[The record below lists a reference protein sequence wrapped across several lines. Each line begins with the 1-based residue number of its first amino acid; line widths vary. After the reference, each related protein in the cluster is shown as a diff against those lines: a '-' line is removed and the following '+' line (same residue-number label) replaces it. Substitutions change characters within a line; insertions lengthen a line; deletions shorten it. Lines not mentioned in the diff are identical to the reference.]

1 MINKFDIQKL
11 RELDILQVADLL
23 GMGLRNKRALC
34 IHHDDHHPSLAFNVR
49 KNTCHCYSCGFS
61 ADTIGLVRERLN
73 LGFSEACHWLAD
85 HFDVYIGDDRYGNSA
100 KYGNSAR
107 YADKCADKK
116 VLTASDRRMASL
128 RAHFAE
134 THVSHGH
141 LAESSFSGE
150 RNRECPS
157 SAYVAPSAVDVE
169 FYQQMFRQMHLSE
182 SGQRF
187 LFEERL
193 LSPEALKVCQIVSTE
208 QSVCMARVGRGVFD
222 GPSLIFPYFDQEG
235 RLVSVQSRYL
245 GKPKSESSFDMEKVS
260 IDEVKPDEVK
270 PDDVKPKEIPRF
282 KFAPGSHRM
291 IYGLDRLKDYPPG
304 EPLLITEGPSDCW
317 TALTLGFH
325 AIAIPSATL
334 FDRRFQG
341 LLAGRNLHIFPDQD
355 EAGLSLY
362 FELKKALPS
371 LVYHQLPEGCK
382 DLSEYY
388 LKLRRSEGMTLEEA
402 KAKVQSSVSV

>member
-34 IHHDDHHPSLAFNVR
+34 IHHDDHHPSLAFNVK

-128 RAHFAE
+128 RAHFVE

-141 LAESSFSGE
+141 LAESFSSGE

-245 GKPKSESSFDMEKVS
+245 EK
-260 IDEVKPDEVK
+260 K
-270 PDDVKPKEIPRF
+270 KEIPRF

-291 IYGLDRLKDYPPG
+291 IYGFDRLKDYSPD

-317 TALTLGFH
+317 TALTLGIH

-341 LLAGRNLHIFPDQD
+341 LLTGRNLHIFPDQD

>member
-1 MINKFDIQKL
+1 MIDKYDIQKL

-61 ADTIGLVRERLN
+61 ADTIALVRERLN
-73 LGFSEACHWLAD
+73 LGFSEACRWLAD
-85 HFDVYIGDDRYGNSA
+85 HFDVYIGDE

-107 YADKCADKK
+107 YTEKSADKK
-116 VLTASDRRMASL
+116 LLTASDRRMASL

-141 LAESSFSGE
+141 VASSS
-150 RNRECPS
+150 
-157 SAYVAPSAVDVE
+157 VDVE

-187 LFEERL
+187 LFGERL

-245 GKPKSESSFDMEKVS
+245 GKKKSESSSDMDKVS
-260 IDEVKPDEVK
+260 LDEVKPDEVK
-270 PDDVKPKEIPRF
+270 PDEVKPKEIPRF

-291 IYGLDRLKDYPPG
+291 IYGLDRLKDYPPD

-317 TALTLGFH
+317 TALTLGIH

-341 LLAGRNLHIFPDQD
+341 LLAGRNLHVFPDQD

>member
-1 MINKFDIQKL
+1 MIQKYDIQKL

-73 LGFSEACHWLAD
+73 LGFSEACRWLAD
-85 HFDVYIGDDRYGNSA
+85 HFDVYI
-100 KYGNSAR
+100 
-107 YADKCADKK
+107 ADEHRDTHRKDVKK
-116 VLTASDRRMASL
+116 AVTASDRRMASL

-141 LAESSFSGE
+141 
-150 RNRECPS
+150 PS
-157 SAYVAPSAVDVE
+157 SAYVAPSSVDVE

-222 GPSLIFPYFDQEG
+222 GPSLIFPYNDLEG

-245 GKPKSESSFDMEKVS
+245 GKKKSESSSDMDKVS
-260 IDEVKPDEVK
+260 IDEA
-270 PDDVKPKEIPRF
+270 KPKEIPRF
-282 KFAPGSHRM
+282 QFAPGSHRM
-291 IYGLDRLKDYPPG
+291 IYGLDRLKNYPPD

-317 TALTLGFH
+317 TALTLGIH

-402 KAKVQSSVSV
+402 KAKVQGCVSV

>member
-34 IHHDDHHPSLAFNVR
+34 IHHDDHHPSLAFNVK

-73 LGFSEACHWLAD
+73 LGFSEACRWLAD

-116 VLTASDRRMASL
+116 VLTASDRRKASL
-128 RAHFAE
+128 RAHFVE

-141 LAESSFSGE
+141 LAESFSSGE

-245 GKPKSESSFDMEKVS
+245 EK
-260 IDEVKPDEVK
+260 K
-270 PDDVKPKEIPRF
+270 KEIPRF

-291 IYGLDRLKDYPPG
+291 IYGFDRLKDYSPD

-317 TALTLGFH
+317 TALTLGIH

-362 FELKKALPS
+362 FELKKALSS

>member
-1 MINKFDIQKL
+1 MIQKYDIQKL

-34 IHHDDHHPSLAFNVR
+34 IHHDDHHPSLAFNVK

-61 ADTIGLVRERLN
+61 ADTIALVRERLN

-141 LAESSFSGE
+141 I
-150 RNRECPS
+150 
-157 SAYVAPSAVDVE
+157 APSAVDVE

-245 GKPKSESSFDMEKVS
+245 GKPKSGSSFDMEKVS
-260 IDEVKPDEVK
+260 IDEA
-270 PDDVKPKEIPRF
+270 KPKEIPRF

-291 IYGLDRLKDYPPG
+291 IYGLDRLKDYPPD

-317 TALTLGFH
+317 TALTLGIH

-341 LLAGRNLHIFPDQD
+341 LLAGRNLHVFPDQD
-355 EAGLSLY
+355 EAGLGLY

>member
-34 IHHDDHHPSLAFNVR
+34 IHHDDHHPSLAFNVK

-73 LGFSEACHWLAD
+73 LGFSEACRWLAD
-85 HFDVYIGDDRYGNSA
+85 HFDVYIADE

-141 LAESSFSGE
+141 
-150 RNRECPS
+150 
-157 SAYVAPSAVDVE
+157 VAPSSVDVE
-169 FYQQMFRQMHLSE
+169 FYQQMFWQMHLSE

-245 GKPKSESSFDMEKVS
+245 GKKKSESSFDMEKVS
-260 IDEVKPDEVK
+260 IDE
-270 PDDVKPKEIPRF
+270 VKPKEIPRF

-291 IYGLDRLKDYPPG
+291 IYGLDRLKDYSPD
-304 EPLLITEGPSDCW
+304 ELLLITEGPSDCW
-317 TALTLGFH
+317 TALTLGIH

-402 KAKVQSSVSV
+402 KAKVQGCVSV

>member
-1 MINKFDIQKL
+1 MIQKYDIQKL

-34 IHHDDHHPSLAFNVR
+34 IHHDDHHPSLAFNVK

-73 LGFSEACHWLAD
+73 LGFSEACRWLAD
-85 HFDVYIGDDRYGNSA
+85 HFDVYIADE

-116 VLTASDRRMASL
+116 VLTASDRRLASL

-134 THVSHGH
+134 THVSHG
-141 LAESSFSGE
+141 
-150 RNRECPS
+150 
-157 SAYVAPSAVDVE
+157 YVAPSSVDVE

-182 SGQRF
+182 SGRRF

-193 LSPEALKVCQIVSTE
+193 LSSEALKVCQIVSTE

-245 GKPKSESSFDMEKVS
+245 GKPKSESSSDMDKVS
-260 IDEVKPDEVK
+260 FDE
-270 PDDVKPKEIPRF
+270 VKPKEIPRF

-291 IYGLDRLKDYPPG
+291 IYGLDRLKDYPPD

-317 TALTLGFH
+317 TALTLGIH

>member
-34 IHHDDHHPSLAFNVR
+34 IHHDDHHPSLAFNVK

-73 LGFSEACHWLAD
+73 LGFSEACRWLAD
-85 HFDVYIGDDRYGNSA
+85 HFDVYIADDRYGNSA
-100 KYGNSAR
+100 QYTEKS
-107 YADKCADKK
+107 ADKK
-116 VLTASDRRMASL
+116 LLTASDRRMASL

-134 THVSHGH
+134 THVSHG
-141 LAESSFSGE
+141 
-150 RNRECPS
+150 
-157 SAYVAPSAVDVE
+157 YVAPSSVDVE

-182 SGQRF
+182 SGRRF

-193 LSPEALKVCQIVSTE
+193 LSSEALKVCQIVSTE
-208 QSVCMARVGRGVFD
+208 QRVCMARVGRGVFD
-222 GPSLIFPYFDQEG
+222 CPSLIFPYFDQEG

-245 GKPKSESSFDMEKVS
+245 GKK
-260 IDEVKPDEVK
+260 
-270 PDDVKPKEIPRF
+270 KEIPRF

-291 IYGLDRLKDYPPG
+291 IYGLDRLKDYPPD

-402 KAKVQSSVSV
+402 KAKVQSSVNV

>member
-1 MINKFDIQKL
+1 MIQKYDIQKL
-11 RELDILQVADLL
+11 HELDILQVADLL

-73 LGFSEACHWLAD
+73 LGFSEACRWLAD
-85 HFDVYIGDDRYGNSA
+85 HFDVYI
-100 KYGNSAR
+100 
-107 YADKCADKK
+107 ADEHRDTHRKDVKK
-116 VLTASDRRMASL
+116 AVTASERRMASL

-141 LAESSFSGE
+141 
-150 RNRECPS
+150 PS
-157 SAYVAPSAVDVE
+157 SAYVAPSSVDVE

-182 SGQRF
+182 SGRRF

-245 GKPKSESSFDMEKVS
+245 GKKRPESSFDMNKVS
-260 IDEVKPDEVK
+260 LDEA
-270 PDDVKPKEIPRF
+270 KPKEIPRF

-317 TALTLGFH
+317 AALTLGFH

-334 FDRRFQG
+334 FDRSFQG

-362 FELKKALPS
+362 FELKQALPS

-402 KAKVQSSVSV
+402 KAKVQGSVSV

>member
-1 MINKFDIQKL
+1 MIQKYDIQKL

-34 IHHDDHHPSLAFNVR
+34 IHHDDHHPSLAFNVK

-73 LGFSEACHWLAD
+73 LGFSEACRWLAD

-107 YADKCADKK
+107 YTDKSADKK

-141 LAESSFSGE
+141 VASSS
-150 RNRECPS
+150 
-157 SAYVAPSAVDVE
+157 VDVE

-245 GKPKSESSFDMEKVS
+245 EK
-260 IDEVKPDEVK
+260 K
-270 PDDVKPKEIPRF
+270 KEIPRF

-291 IYGLDRLKDYPPG
+291 IYGFDRLKDYSPD

-325 AIAIPSATL
+325 TIAIPSATL

-362 FELKKALPS
+362 FELKKALSS

>member
-34 IHHDDHHPSLAFNVR
+34 IHHDDHHPSLAFNVK

-100 KYGNSAR
+100 R
-107 YADKCADKK
+107 YTEKSADKK
-116 VLTASDRRMASL
+116 LLTASDRRMASL

-134 THVSHGH
+134 THVSHG
-141 LAESSFSGE
+141 
-150 RNRECPS
+150 
-157 SAYVAPSAVDVE
+157 YVAPSSVDVE

-182 SGQRF
+182 SGRRF

-193 LSPEALKVCQIVSTE
+193 LSSEALKVCQIVSTE

-245 GKPKSESSFDMEKVS
+245 GKPKSESSSDMDKVS
-260 IDEVKPDEVK
+260 FDE
-270 PDDVKPKEIPRF
+270 VKPKEIPRF

-291 IYGLDRLKDYPPG
+291 IYGLDRLKDYPSD

-317 TALTLGFH
+317 TALTLGIH

-334 FDRRFQG
+334 FDCRFQG

>member
-34 IHHDDHHPSLAFNVR
+34 IPHNAHHPSLAFNVK
-49 KNTCHCYSCGFS
+49 KNPCHCYSCGFS
-61 ADTIGLVRERLN
+61 ADTIALVRERLN

-85 HFDVYIGDDRYGNSA
+85 HFDVYI
-100 KYGNSAR
+100 
-107 YADKCADKK
+107 ADEHRDTHRKDVKK
-116 VLTASDRRMASL
+116 AVTASDRRMASL
-128 RAHFAE
+128 RVHFAE

-141 LAESSFSGE
+141 
-150 RNRECPS
+150 PS
-157 SAYVAPSAVDVE
+157 SAYVAPSSVDVE

-193 LSPEALKVCQIVSTE
+193 LSSEALKVCQIVSTE

-245 GKPKSESSFDMEKVS
+245 GKKKSESSLDMDKVS
-260 IDEVKPDEVK
+260 SDEA
-270 PDDVKPKEIPRF
+270 KPKEIPRF
-282 KFAPGSHRM
+282 KIAPGSHRM
-291 IYGLDRLKDYPPG
+291 IYGLDRLKDYPPD

-317 TALTLGFH
+317 TALTLGIH

-402 KAKVQSSVSV
+402 KAKVQGCVSV

>member
-34 IHHDDHHPSLAFNVR
+34 IHHDDHHPSLAFNVK

-73 LGFSEACHWLAD
+73 LGFNEACHWLAD

-141 LAESSFSGE
+141 VASSS
-150 RNRECPS
+150 
-157 SAYVAPSAVDVE
+157 VDVE

-245 GKPKSESSFDMEKVS
+245 GKKKSESSSDMDKVS
-260 IDEVKPDEVK
+260 LDEAK

>member
-61 ADTIGLVRERLN
+61 ADTIALVRERLN
-73 LGFSEACHWLAD
+73 LGFSEACRWLAD
-85 HFDVYIGDDRYGNSA
+85 HFDVYI
-100 KYGNSAR
+100 
-107 YADKCADKK
+107 ADEHRDTHRKDVKK
-116 VLTASDRRMASL
+116 VVTASERRMASL

-141 LAESSFSGE
+141 
-150 RNRECPS
+150 PS
-157 SAYVAPSAVDVE
+157 SAYVAPSSVDVE

-182 SGQRF
+182 SGRRF

-193 LSPEALKVCQIVSTE
+193 LTPEALKVCHIVSTE
-208 QSVCMARVGRGVFD
+208 QSVCMARVGCGVFD

-245 GKPKSESSFDMEKVS
+245 GKKRPESSFDMNKVS
-260 IDEVKPDEVK
+260 LDEA
-270 PDDVKPKEIPRF
+270 KPKEIPRF

-334 FDRRFQG
+334 FDRSFQG

-402 KAKVQSSVSV
+402 KTKVQGSVSV

>member
-34 IHHDDHHPSLAFNVR
+34 IHHDDHHPSLAFNVK
-49 KNTCHCYSCGFS
+49 KNTCHCYSCEFS

-85 HFDVYIGDDRYGNSA
+85 HFDVYI
-100 KYGNSAR
+100 
-107 YADKCADKK
+107 ADEHRDTHRKDVKK
-116 VLTASDRRMASL
+116 VLTASDRRMAAL

-141 LAESSFSGE
+141 LA
-150 RNRECPS
+150 
-157 SAYVAPSAVDVE
+157 YVAPSSVDVE

-182 SGQRF
+182 SGRRF

-245 GKPKSESSFDMEKVS
+245 GKPKSESSSDMDKVS
-260 IDEVKPDEVK
+260 FDE
-270 PDDVKPKEIPRF
+270 VKPKEIPRF

-317 TALTLGFH
+317 TALTLGIH

-362 FELKKALPS
+362 FELKQALPS

-402 KAKVQSSVSV
+402 KAKVLSSVSV

>member
-34 IHHDDHHPSLAFNVR
+34 IHHDDHHPSLAFNVK

-61 ADTIGLVRERLN
+61 ADTIALVRERLN
-73 LGFSEACHWLAD
+73 LGFSEACRWLAD
-85 HFDVYIGDDRYGNSA
+85 HFDVYIGDE

-107 YADKCADKK
+107 YTEKSADKK
-116 VLTASDRRMASL
+116 LLTASDRRMASM

-141 LAESSFSGE
+141 VASSS
-150 RNRECPS
+150 
-157 SAYVAPSAVDVE
+157 VDVE

-187 LFEERL
+187 LFEDRL

-208 QSVCMARVGRGVFD
+208 QSVCMARVGCGVFD

-245 GKPKSESSFDMEKVS
+245 GKKRPESSFDMNKAS
-260 IDEVKPDEVK
+260 LDEA
-270 PDDVKPKEIPRF
+270 KPKEIPRF

-291 IYGLDRLKDYPPG
+291 IYGLDRLKDYPPD

-317 TALTLGFH
+317 TALTLGIH

-402 KAKVQSSVSV
+402 KAKVQSSISV

>member
-1 MINKFDIQKL
+1 MIDKYNIQKL

-61 ADTIGLVRERLN
+61 ADTIALVRERLN

-141 LAESSFSGE
+141 VASSS
-150 RNRECPS
+150 
-157 SAYVAPSAVDVE
+157 VDVE

-193 LSPEALKVCQIVSTE
+193 LSSEALKVCQIVSTE

-245 GKPKSESSFDMEKVS
+245 GKKKSESSFDMEKVS
-260 IDEVKPDEVK
+260 IDE
-270 PDDVKPKEIPRF
+270 VKPKEIPRF

-291 IYGLDRLKDYPPG
+291 IYGLDRLKDYSPD

-317 TALTLGFH
+317 TALTLGIH
-325 AIAIPSATL
+325 VIAIPSATL

-402 KAKVQSSVSV
+402 KVKVQSSVSV

>member
-1 MINKFDIQKL
+1 MIDKYNIQKL

-85 HFDVYIGDDRYGNSA
+85 HFDVYIADDRYGNSA

-141 LAESSFSGE
+141 
-150 RNRECPS
+150 
-157 SAYVAPSAVDVE
+157 VAPSAVDVE

-235 RLVSVQSRYL
+235 RLASVQSRYL

-260 IDEVKPDEVK
+260 IDE
-270 PDDVKPKEIPRF
+270 VKPKEIPRF

-362 FELKKALPS
+362 FELKKVLPR

-388 LKLRRSEGMTLEEA
+388 LKLRRSDGMTLEKA
-402 KAKVQSSVSV
+402 KAKVQGSVSV

>member
-1 MINKFDIQKL
+1 MIQKYDIQKL

-34 IHHDDHHPSLAFNVR
+34 IHHDDHHPSLAFNVK

-73 LGFSEACHWLAD
+73 LGFSEACRWLAD
-85 HFDVYIGDDRYGNSA
+85 HFDVYI
-100 KYGNSAR
+100 
-107 YADKCADKK
+107 ADEHRDTHRKDVKK
-116 VLTASDRRMASL
+116 AVTASDRRMASL

-141 LAESSFSGE
+141 
-150 RNRECPS
+150 PS
-157 SAYVAPSAVDVE
+157 SAYVAQASVDVE

-182 SGQRF
+182 SGRRF

-222 GPSLIFPYFDQEG
+222 GPSLIFPYFGQEG

-245 GKPKSESSFDMEKVS
+245 GKKSPESSFDMNKVS
-260 IDEVKPDEVK
+260 LDEA
-270 PDDVKPKEIPRF
+270 KPKEIPRF

-334 FDRRFQG
+334 FDRSFQG

-362 FELKKALPS
+362 FELKKVLPS

-388 LKLRRSEGMTLEEA
+388 LMLRRSEGMTLEEA

>member
-34 IHHDDHHPSLAFNVR
+34 IHHDDHHPSLAFNVK

-73 LGFSEACHWLAD
+73 LGFSEACRWLAD
-85 HFDVYIGDDRYGNSA
+85 HFDVYIADE

-107 YADKCADKK
+107 YTEKSADKK
-116 VLTASDRRMASL
+116 LLTASDRRMASL

-141 LAESSFSGE
+141 LAESFSSGE

-245 GKPKSESSFDMEKVS
+245 GKKKSESSSDMDKVS
-260 IDEVKPDEVK
+260 LDEA
-270 PDDVKPKEIPRF
+270 KPKEIPRF

-402 KAKVQSSVSV
+402 KAKVQGCVSV

>member
-34 IHHDDHHPSLAFNVR
+34 IHHDDHHPSLAFNVK

-100 KYGNSAR
+100 R
-107 YADKCADKK
+107 YTEKSADKK
-116 VLTASDRRMASL
+116 LLTASDRRMASL

-141 LAESSFSGE
+141 
-150 RNRECPS
+150 
-157 SAYVAPSAVDVE
+157 VAPSSVDVE

-182 SGQRF
+182 SGRRF

-193 LSPEALKVCQIVSTE
+193 LSSEALKVCQIVSTE

-245 GKPKSESSFDMEKVS
+245 GKPKSESSSDMDKVS
-260 IDEVKPDEVK
+260 FDE
-270 PDDVKPKEIPRF
+270 VKPKEIPRF

-291 IYGLDRLKDYPPG
+291 IYGLDRLKDYPPD

-388 LKLRRSEGMTLEEA
+388 LKLRRREGMTLEEA

>member
-1 MINKFDIQKL
+1 MIQKYDIQKL

-34 IHHDDHHPSLAFNVR
+34 IHHDDHHPSLAFNVK

-73 LGFSEACHWLAD
+73 LGFSEACRWLAD
-85 HFDVYIGDDRYGNSA
+85 HFDVYI
-100 KYGNSAR
+100 
-107 YADKCADKK
+107 ADEHRDTHRKDVKK
-116 VLTASDRRMASL
+116 AVTASERRMASL
-128 RAHFAE
+128 RAHLAE

-141 LAESSFSGE
+141 
-150 RNRECPS
+150 PS
-157 SAYVAPSAVDVE
+157 SAYVAPSSVDVE

-182 SGQRF
+182 SGRRF

-245 GKPKSESSFDMEKVS
+245 GKKRPESSFDMNKVS
-260 IDEVKPDEVK
+260 LDEA
-270 PDDVKPKEIPRF
+270 KPKEIPRF

-334 FDRRFQG
+334 FDRSFQA

-362 FELKKALPS
+362 FELKQALPS

-402 KAKVQSSVSV
+402 KAKVQSIVSV

>member
-34 IHHDDHHPSLAFNVR
+34 IHHDDHHPSLAFNVK
-49 KNTCHCYSCGFS
+49 KNTCHCYSCEFS

-85 HFDVYIGDDRYGNSA
+85 HFDVYI
-100 KYGNSAR
+100 
-107 YADKCADKK
+107 ADEHRDTHRKDVKK
-116 VLTASDRRMASL
+116 VLTASDRRMAAL

-141 LAESSFSGE
+141 LA
-150 RNRECPS
+150 
-157 SAYVAPSAVDVE
+157 YVAPSSVDVE

-182 SGQRF
+182 SGRRF

-245 GKPKSESSFDMEKVS
+245 GKKRPESSFDMNKVS
-260 IDEVKPDEVK
+260 LDEA
-270 PDDVKPKEIPRF
+270 KPKEIPRF

-334 FDRRFQG
+334 FDRSFQG

-402 KAKVQSSVSV
+402 KAKVQGSVSV

>member
-34 IHHDDHHPSLAFNVR
+34 IHHDDHHPSLAFNVK

-73 LGFSEACHWLAD
+73 LGFSEACRWLAD

-141 LAESSFSGE
+141 VASSS
-150 RNRECPS
+150 
-157 SAYVAPSAVDVE
+157 VDVE

-182 SGQRF
+182 SGRRF

-260 IDEVKPDEVK
+260 IDEA
-270 PDDVKPKEIPRF
+270 KPKEIPRF

-317 TALTLGFH
+317 TALTLGIH

-388 LKLRRSEGMTLEEA
+388 LKLRRIEGMTLEEA

>member
-1 MINKFDIQKL
+1 MIQKYDIQKL

-34 IHHDDHHPSLAFNVR
+34 IHHDDHHPSLAFNVK

-61 ADTIGLVRERLN
+61 ADTIALVRERLN

-107 YADKCADKK
+107 YTEKSADKK
-116 VLTASDRRMASL
+116 LLTASDRRMASL

-141 LAESSFSGE
+141 
-150 RNRECPS
+150 
-157 SAYVAPSAVDVE
+157 VAPSSVDVE

-193 LSPEALKVCQIVSTE
+193 LSSEALKVCQIVSTE

-235 RLVSVQSRYL
+235 RLFSVQSRYL
-245 GKPKSESSFDMEKVS
+245 GKKKSESSSDMDKVS
-260 IDEVKPDEVK
+260 LDEAKPDDVKPDG
-270 PDDVKPKEIPRF
+270 VKPKEIPRF

-291 IYGLDRLKDYPPG
+291 IYGLDRLKDYPPD

-317 TALTLGFH
+317 TALTLGIH

-402 KAKVQSSVSV
+402 KAKVQGCVSV

>member
-34 IHHDDHHPSLAFNVR
+34 IHHDDHHPSLAFNVK

-100 KYGNSAR
+100 R
-107 YADKCADKK
+107 YTEKSADKK
-116 VLTASDRRMASL
+116 LLTASDRRMASL

-134 THVSHGH
+134 THVSHG
-141 LAESSFSGE
+141 
-150 RNRECPS
+150 
-157 SAYVAPSAVDVE
+157 YVAPSSVDVE

-182 SGQRF
+182 SGRRF

-245 GKPKSESSFDMEKVS
+245 GKPKSESSSDMDKVS
-260 IDEVKPDEVK
+260 FDE
-270 PDDVKPKEIPRF
+270 VKPKEIPRF

-291 IYGLDRLKDYPPG
+291 IYGLDRLKDYPPD

-317 TALTLGFH
+317 TALTLGIH

-334 FDRRFQG
+334 FDHRFQG

-402 KAKVQSSVSV
+402 KAKVQSSVNV

>member
-1 MINKFDIQKL
+1 MIQKYDIQKL

-34 IHHDDHHPSLAFNVR
+34 IHHDDHHPSLAFNVK

-73 LGFSEACHWLAD
+73 LGFSEACRWLAD
-85 HFDVYIGDDRYGNSA
+85 HFDVYIADE

-116 VLTASDRRMASL
+116 VLTASDRRLASL

-134 THVSHGH
+134 THVSHG
-141 LAESSFSGE
+141 
-150 RNRECPS
+150 
-157 SAYVAPSAVDVE
+157 YVAPSSVDVE

-182 SGQRF
+182 SGRRF

-193 LSPEALKVCQIVSTE
+193 LSSEALKVCQIVSTE

-245 GKPKSESSFDMEKVS
+245 GKPKSESSSDMDKVS
-260 IDEVKPDEVK
+260 FDE
-270 PDDVKPKEIPRF
+270 VKPKEIPRF

-291 IYGLDRLKDYPPG
+291 IYGLDRLKDYPSD

-317 TALTLGFH
+317 TALTLGIH

-334 FDRRFQG
+334 FDHRFQG

-402 KAKVQSSVSV
+402 KAKVQSSVSI

>member
-1 MINKFDIQKL
+1 MIDKYNIQKL

-34 IHHDDHHPSLAFNVR
+34 IHHDDHHPSLAFNVK

-73 LGFSEACHWLAD
+73 LGFSEACRWLAD
-85 HFDVYIGDDRYGNSA
+85 HFDVYIGDE

-107 YADKCADKK
+107 YTDKSADKK

-141 LAESSFSGE
+141 VASSS
-150 RNRECPS
+150 
-157 SAYVAPSAVDVE
+157 VDVE
-169 FYQQMFRQMHLSE
+169 FYQQMFPQMHLSE

-235 RLVSVQSRYL
+235 RLISVQSRYL
-245 GKPKSESSFDMEKVS
+245 GKKKSESSSDMDKVS
-260 IDEVKPDEVK
+260 IDEA
-270 PDDVKPKEIPRF
+270 KPKEIPRF

-291 IYGLDRLKDYPPG
+291 IYGLDRLKDYSPD

-317 TALTLGFH
+317 TALTLGIH

>member
-1 MINKFDIQKL
+1 MIQKYDIQKL

-34 IHHDDHHPSLAFNVR
+34 IHHDDHHPSLAFNVK

-73 LGFSEACHWLAD
+73 LGFNEACHWLAD
-85 HFDVYIGDDRYGNSA
+85 HFDVYIGDE

-107 YADKCADKK
+107 NAEKSADKK
-116 VLTASDRRMASL
+116 VLTASDRRMAAL
-128 RAHFAE
+128 REHFAE

-141 LAESSFSGE
+141 LAESSSSGE
-150 RNRECPS
+150 KNGRCQS
-157 SAYVAPSAVDVE
+157 SAYVAKASVDVE

-222 GPSLIFPYFDQEG
+222 GPSLIFPYFDQDG

-245 GKPKSESSFDMEKVS
+245 GKKMSVSSFDMDKVS
-260 IDEVKPDEVK
+260 PDGA
-270 PDDVKPKEIPRF
+270 KPKEIPRF

-341 LLAGRNLHIFPDQD
+341 LLAGRNLHVFPDQD

-402 KAKVQSSVSV
+402 KAKVQGSVSV

>member
-1 MINKFDIQKL
+1 MIQKYDIQKL

-34 IHHDDHHPSLAFNVR
+34 IHHDDHHPSLAFNVK

-73 LGFSEACHWLAD
+73 LGFSEACRWLAD
-85 HFDVYIGDDRYGNSA
+85 HFDVYI
-100 KYGNSAR
+100 
-107 YADKCADKK
+107 ADEHRDTHRKDVKK
-116 VLTASDRRMASL
+116 AVTASERRMASL
-128 RAHFAE
+128 RAHLAE

-141 LAESSFSGE
+141 
-150 RNRECPS
+150 PS
-157 SAYVAPSAVDVE
+157 SAYVAPSSVDVE

-182 SGQRF
+182 SGRRF

-208 QSVCMARVGRGVFD
+208 QSVCMARVGFGVFD
-222 GPSLIFPYFDQEG
+222 GPPLIFPYFDQEG

-245 GKPKSESSFDMEKVS
+245 GKKSPESSFDMNKVS
-260 IDEVKPDEVK
+260 LDEA
-270 PDDVKPKEIPRF
+270 KPKEIPRF

-317 TALTLGFH
+317 TALTLGIH

-402 KAKVQSSVSV
+402 KAKVQGSVSV

>member
-1 MINKFDIQKL
+1 MIQKYDIQKL

-34 IHHDDHHPSLAFNVR
+34 IHHDDHHPSLAFNVK

-73 LGFSEACHWLAD
+73 LGFSEACRWLAD

-107 YADKCADKK
+107 YADKSADKK

-141 LAESSFSGE
+141 
-150 RNRECPS
+150 
-157 SAYVAPSAVDVE
+157 VAPSSVDVE

-245 GKPKSESSFDMEKVS
+245 GKK
-260 IDEVKPDEVK
+260 
-270 PDDVKPKEIPRF
+270 KEIPRF

-291 IYGLDRLKDYPPG
+291 IYGLDRLKDYSPD

-317 TALTLGFH
+317 TALTLGIH

-362 FELKKALPS
+362 FELKKALSS
-371 LVYHQLPEGCK
+371 LAYHQLPEGCK

>member
-1 MINKFDIQKL
+1 MIDKYNIQKL

-34 IHHDDHHPSLAFNVR
+34 IHHDDHHPSLAFNVK

-85 HFDVYIGDDRYGNSA
+85 HFDVYIGDE

-107 YADKCADKK
+107 YTEKSADKK
-116 VLTASDRRMASL
+116 LLTASDRRMASL

-141 LAESSFSGE
+141 LAESFSSGE

-157 SAYVAPSAVDVE
+157 SAYVAQASVDVE

-245 GKPKSESSFDMEKVS
+245 GKKKSESSSDMDKVS
-260 IDEVKPDEVK
+260 LDEVK

-317 TALTLGFH
+317 TALTLGIH

-402 KAKVQSSVSV
+402 KVKVKSSVSI

>member
-1 MINKFDIQKL
+1 MIDKYNIQKL

-34 IHHDDHHPSLAFNVR
+34 IHHDDHHPSLAFNVK

-73 LGFSEACHWLAD
+73 LGFCEACHWLAD

-100 KYGNSAR
+100 RNAEKS
-107 YADKCADKK
+107 ADKK

-128 RAHFAE
+128 REHFAE

-141 LAESSFSGE
+141 LAESSSSGE
-150 RNRECPS
+150 KNGRCQS
-157 SAYVAPSAVDVE
+157 SAYVAQASVDVE

-222 GPSLIFPYFDQEG
+222 GPSLIFPYFDQQG

-245 GKPKSESSFDMEKVS
+245 GMKKSESSFDMNKVS
-260 IDEVKPDEVK
+260 SDEA
-270 PDDVKPKEIPRF
+270 KPKEIPRF

-291 IYGLDRLKDYPPG
+291 IYGLDRLKDYPPD

-334 FDRRFQG
+334 FDRSFQG
-341 LLAGRNLHIFPDQD
+341 FLSGRNLHIFPDQD

-388 LKLRRSEGMTLEEA
+388 IRLRRSYGMTLEEA
-402 KAKVQSSVSV
+402 KAKVQNSVSV

>member
-34 IHHDDHHPSLAFNVR
+34 IHHDDHHPSLAFNVK

-85 HFDVYIGDDRYGNSA
+85 HFDVYI
-100 KYGNSAR
+100 
-107 YADKCADKK
+107 ADEHRDTHRKDVKK

-141 LAESSFSGE
+141 LA
-150 RNRECPS
+150 
-157 SAYVAPSAVDVE
+157 YVAPSSVDVE

-182 SGQRF
+182 SGRRF

-245 GKPKSESSFDMEKVS
+245 GKPKSESSSDMDKVS
-260 IDEVKPDEVK
+260 FDE
-270 PDDVKPKEIPRF
+270 VKPKEIPRF

-291 IYGLDRLKDYPPG
+291 IYGLDRLKDYPPD

-388 LKLRRSEGMTLEEA
+388 LKLRRREGMTLEEA

>member
-1 MINKFDIQKL
+1 MIDKYDIQKL

-23 GMGLRNKRALC
+23 GIGLRNKRALC
-34 IHHDDHHPSLAFNVR
+34 IHHDDHHPSLAFNVK

-61 ADTIGLVRERLN
+61 ADIIALVRERLN
-73 LGFSEACHWLAD
+73 LGFSEACRWLAD
-85 HFDVYIGDDRYGNSA
+85 HFDVYI
-100 KYGNSAR
+100 
-107 YADKCADKK
+107 ADEHRDTHRKDVKK
-116 VLTASDRRMASL
+116 AVTASERRMASL

-134 THVSHGH
+134 IHVSHGH
-141 LAESSFSGE
+141 
-150 RNRECPS
+150 PS
-157 SAYVAPSAVDVE
+157 SAYVAQASVDVE

-245 GKPKSESSFDMEKVS
+245 GKK
-260 IDEVKPDEVK
+260 
-270 PDDVKPKEIPRF
+270 KEIPRF

-291 IYGLDRLKDYPPG
+291 IYGLDRLKDYPPD

-317 TALTLGFH
+317 TALTLGIH

-334 FDRRFQG
+334 FDRHFQG

-402 KAKVQSSVSV
+402 KTKVQSSVSV

>member
-1 MINKFDIQKL
+1 MIQKYDIQKL

-34 IHHDDHHPSLAFNVR
+34 IHHDDHHPSLAFNVK
-49 KNTCHCYSCGFS
+49 KNACHCYSCGFS
-61 ADTIGLVRERLN
+61 ADTIALVRERLN

-85 HFDVYIGDDRYGNSA
+85 HFDVYIDDDRYGNSA

-116 VLTASDRRMASL
+116 VLTASDRRLASL

-134 THVSHGH
+134 THVSYGH
-141 LAESSFSGE
+141 LAESFSSGE

-182 SGQRF
+182 SGRRF

-260 IDEVKPDEVK
+260 IDEVKP
-270 PDDVKPKEIPRF
+270 KEIPRF

-291 IYGLDRLKDYPPG
+291 IYGLDRLKDCPPD

-317 TALTLGFH
+317 TALTLGIH

-388 LKLRRSEGMTLEEA
+388 LKLRRREGMTLEEA
-402 KAKVQSSVSV
+402 RAKVHSSVSV

>member
-34 IHHDDHHPSLAFNVR
+34 IHHDDHHPSLAFNVK

-61 ADTIGLVRERLN
+61 ADSIALVRERLN

-116 VLTASDRRMASL
+116 VLTASDRRLASL

-141 LAESSFSGE
+141 LAESFSSGE

-235 RLVSVQSRYL
+235 RLFSVQSRYL
-245 GKPKSESSFDMEKVS
+245 GKK
-260 IDEVKPDEVK
+260 
-270 PDDVKPKEIPRF
+270 KEIPRF

-291 IYGLDRLKDYPPG
+291 VYGLDRLKGYPPD

-317 TALTLGFH
+317 TALTLDIH

-388 LKLRRSEGMTLEEA
+388 LKLRRREGMTLEEA

>member
-1 MINKFDIQKL
+1 MIDKYDIQKL

-61 ADTIGLVRERLN
+61 ADTIALVRERLN
-73 LGFSEACHWLAD
+73 LGFSEACRWLAD
-85 HFDVYIGDDRYGNSA
+85 HFDVYI
-100 KYGNSAR
+100 
-107 YADKCADKK
+107 ADEHRDTHRKDVKK
-116 VLTASDRRMASL
+116 AVTASERRMASL

-141 LAESSFSGE
+141 
-150 RNRECPS
+150 PS

-182 SGQRF
+182 SGRRF

-245 GKPKSESSFDMEKVS
+245 GKKSPESSFDMNKVS
-260 IDEVKPDEVK
+260 LDEA
-270 PDDVKPKEIPRF
+270 KPKEIPRF

-334 FDRRFQG
+334 FDRSFQA
-341 LLAGRNLHIFPDQD
+341 LLTGRNLHIFPDQD

-402 KAKVQSSVSV
+402 KTKVQGSVSV

>member
-1 MINKFDIQKL
+1 MIDKYNIQKL

-34 IHHDDHHPSLAFNVR
+34 IHHDDHHPSLAFNVK

-85 HFDVYIGDDRYGNSA
+85 HFDVYIGDE

-107 YADKCADKK
+107 YTEKSADKK
-116 VLTASDRRMASL
+116 LLTASDRRMASL

-141 LAESSFSGE
+141 LAESFSSGE

-157 SAYVAPSAVDVE
+157 SAYVAQASVDVE

-245 GKPKSESSFDMEKVS
+245 GKKKSESSSDMDKVS
-260 IDEVKPDEVK
+260 LDEVK

-402 KAKVQSSVSV
+402 KAKVQGCVSV

>member
-1 MINKFDIQKL
+1 MIQKYDIQKL

-34 IHHDDHHPSLAFNVR
+34 IHHDDHHPSLAFNVK

-73 LGFSEACHWLAD
+73 LGFSEACRWLAD
-85 HFDVYIGDDRYGNSA
+85 HFDVYI
-100 KYGNSAR
+100 
-107 YADKCADKK
+107 ADEHRETHRKDVKK
-116 VLTASDRRMASL
+116 AVTASERRMASL

-141 LAESSFSGE
+141 
-150 RNRECPS
+150 PS
-157 SAYVAPSAVDVE
+157 SAYVAPSSVDVE

-245 GKPKSESSFDMEKVS
+245 GKKSPESSFDMNKVS
-260 IDEVKPDEVK
+260 LDEA
-270 PDDVKPKEIPRF
+270 KPKEIPRF

-291 IYGLDRLKDYPPG
+291 IYGLDRLKDYPPD

-334 FDRRFQG
+334 FDRSFQG

-362 FELKKALPS
+362 FELKQALPS